1 MQNWLMCAELKRHRN
16 RKILH
21 ILYSNIALSSAMTAA
36 TFSAKHFSLKII
48 RYFAILCINA
58 TVTGVRGGGHN
69 FKLYKIFKLYA
80 FGNFG
85 CLFALERHVYRA
97 VHL

>member
-36 TFSAKHFSLKII
+36 TFSAKHFRLKVI

-58 TVTGVRGGGHN
+58 TVTGVGGVTISNCIKFSSYMHSVTSVV
-69 FKLYKIFKLYA
+69 
-80 FGNFG
+80 
-85 CLFALERHVYRA
+85 CLR
-97 VHL
+97 